1 MDLVIT
7 ARPVEDQQDYMERSS
22 VVSDLKTFADLG

>member
-7 ARPVEDQQDYMERSS
+7 ARPVEDQQDDIERSS
-22 VVSDLKTFADLG
+22 VVSDLNIFAGLG